1 MSASQELCFITVSSP
16 YHVISAPAYRP
27 EIDGLRSIAVLSVV
41 LYHFGVPGLG
51 GGFVGV
57 DIFFVISGYLIGG
70 ILWGEHARTGTV
82 SLIAF
87 YIRRFRRL
95 APAFFAM
102 AAAVAVVGWFVLLP
116 VEYREFAKSLIA
128 ATVYL
133 ANVQFWRQAGYFD
146 IGAEEKVLLHTWSLS
161 VEEQFYLVLPL
172 AIVLLRGSART
183 LHVTL
188 WVAFAASL
196 AANLILTPRMP
207 ESAFYLFHFRAWELL
222 AGVLLAIAHHQER
235 RLPDGMQAR
244 ASLLGIVLLAGSVV
258 LIQPGPGFPGVQALF
273 PVLGTV
279 LILAG
284 AGQVNG
290 VNQVLALRGPV
301 FIGLISYSL
310 YLWHWPVFSLST
322 TLRGAYAGP
331 WEVAGWIALSLVLA
345 ILSWRFVEQPFR
357 RGYLRQEESKAR
369 VFGGVVLASGVA
381 LAFAAVVFVKDGL
394 PQRFDAV
401 ARGHIAAAS
410 DFLQDWSRC
419 SHETAGPLEGIEVCR
434 IGPDG
439 APRLLVW
446 GDSHLRAMMDGVALA
461 ALEADAP
468 GILIWTAGCP
478 PLFGVTKEE
487 SASTAAEN
495 RACPAINA
503 RIEAALPSLESV
515 ERVLVVARWSYYAE
529 GQGHG
534 LDAHNRITLAAAP
547 GGGLEN
553 APDLMAAALE
563 RTMTALS
570 KLGPVH
576 VLRQMPEIPSYTA
589 KYAAR
594 AIAYGLDDTT
604 TFRLTE
610 PRQAA
615 EARNRRADAML
626 FDLAAQGWIKVI
638 DGWPRL
644 CNQEVCGVM
653 INDAPVYFDTNHL
666 TNRGALLLRDLLRP
680 ALEGGST

>member
-1 MSASQELCFITVSSP
+1 MTGYQAIGGRAMP
-16 YHVISAPAYRP
+16 YRP

-82 SLIAF
+82 SLIRF

-102 AAAVAVVGWFVLLP
+102 AAAVALVGWFVLLP
-116 VEYREFAKSLIA
+116 AEYREFSKSLIA

-146 IGAEEKVLLHTWSLS
+146 SGADEKVLLHTWSLS
-161 VEEQFYLVLPL
+161 VEEQFYVVLPL
-172 AIVLLRGSART
+172 LILLLRGRAGL
-183 LHVTL
+183 LHAAL
-188 WVAFAASL
+188 WAVFAGSL
-196 AANLILTPRMP
+196 AANLLLTPRMP
-207 ESAFYLFHFRAWELL
+207 EAAFYLFHFRAWELM
-222 AGVLLAIAHHQER
+222 AGVLLAIAHHQGR
-235 RLPDGMQAR
+235 RLPEGVQAA
-244 ASLLGIVLLAGSVV
+244 ASALGLLVLAGSVV
-258 LIQPGPGFPGVQALF
+258 LIRPGPGFPGVQALF

-284 AGQVNG
+284 AGQANRVNR
-290 VNQVLALRGPV
+290 VLALRGPV

-322 TLRGAYAGP
+322 TWRGAYAGP
-331 WEVAGWIALSLVLA
+331 LEVAGWIGLSLVLA
-345 ILSWRFVEQPFR
+345 VLSWRFVEQPFR
-357 RGYLRQEESKAR
+357 RGHAGQDKTAKR
-369 VFGGVVLASGVA
+369 VFGGVALASGLA
-381 LAFAAVVFVKDGL
+381 LGFAGLVFVKDGL
-394 PQRFDAV
+394 PQRFDAA
-401 ARGHIAAAS
+401 ARGHIAATG

-419 SHETAGPLEGIEVCR
+419 AYEPAGPLEGVEVCR
-434 IGPDG
+434 IGPEG
-439 APRLLVW
+439 APRVLVW
-446 GDSHLRAMMDGVALA
+446 GDSHLRAMMDGIGLA
-461 ALEADAP
+461 ALEGNVP

-495 RACPAINA
+495 RACPSINA

-534 LDAHNRITLAAAP
+534 LDAQNRISLAPAP
-547 GGGLEN
+547 GSGLEG

-563 RTMTALS
+563 RTVAALS
-570 KLGPVH
+570 TLGPVH
-576 VLRQMPEIPSYTA
+576 VLRQMPEMPAYTA
-589 KYAAR
+589 QRAAR
-594 AIAYGLDDTT
+594 ALAYGRGAAIADS
-604 TFRLTE
+604 LTQ
-610 PRQAA
+610 PRAAA
-615 EARNRRADAML
+615 EARMARADAML
-626 FDLAAQGWIKVI
+626 RTLEAQGRITLI
-638 DGWPRL
+638 DGWDRL
-644 CNQEVCGVM
+644 CDPEACGVM
-653 INDAPVYFDTNHL
+653 VQGAPVYFDTNHL
-666 TNRGALLLRDLLRP
+666 TNRGALLLRDLLMP
-680 ALEGGST
+680 ALTGGGA

>member
-1 MSASQELCFITVSSP
+1 MQSAYPGVAT
-16 YHVISAPAYRP
+16 HVYRP
-27 EIDGLRSIAVLSVV
+27 EIDGLRAVAVLSVV

-82 SLIAF
+82 SLLAF
-87 YIRRFRRL
+87 YVRRFRRL

-116 VEYREFAKSLIA
+116 VEYREFSKSLIA

-146 IGAEEKVLLHTWSLS
+146 TGAEEKVLLHTWSLS

-172 AIVLLRGSART
+172 LILLLRGRAGS
-183 LHVTL
+183 LHLTL
-188 WVAFAASL
+188 WALFAASL
-196 AANLILTPRMP
+196 AASLVLTARMP
-207 ESAFYLFHFRAWELL
+207 EAAFYLFHFRAWELL
-222 AGVLLAIAHHQER
+222 AGVLLAIAHHQGR
-235 RLPDGMQAR
+235 RLPDAVQAV
-244 ASLLGIVLLAGSVV
+244 ASALGLSLLAGSVA
-258 LIQPGPGFPGVQALF
+258 LIQPGPGFPGVQAVF

-284 AGQVNG
+284 AGQVNA
-290 VNQVLALRGPV
+290 VNRVLSLRGPV
-301 FIGLISYSL
+301 FIGLISYSF

-322 TLRGAYAGP
+322 TWRGAYAGP
-331 WEVAGWIALSLVLA
+331 GEVAGWIGLSLVLA

-357 RGYLRQEESKAR
+357 RGYVQQDQTRAR
-369 VFGGVVLASGVA
+369 VFGGVALASGAA
-381 LAFAAVVFVKDGL
+381 LGFAGLVFVKDGL
-394 PQRFDAV
+394 PQRFDPV
-401 ARGHIAAAS
+401 AQGHIAASA

-419 SHETAGPLEGIEVCR
+419 AHETTGPLEGVEVCR
-434 IGPDG
+434 IGPEG

-446 GDSHLRAMMDGVALA
+446 GDSHLRAMMDGIGLA
-461 ALEADAP
+461 AREAEVP
-468 GILIWTAGCP
+468 GLLIWTAGCP

-503 RIEAALPSLESV
+503 RIEAALPSLQTV

-547 GGGLEN
+547 GSGLEDG
-553 APDLMAAALE
+553 PGLMAAALE
-563 RTMTALS
+563 RTVATLS
-570 KLGPVH
+570 ALGPVH
-576 VLRQMPEIPSYTA
+576 VMRQMPEMPRYMA
-589 KYAAR
+589 RHAAR
-594 AIAYGLDDTT
+594 AMAYGRGDTIT
-604 TFRLTE
+604 DSLTE
-610 PRQAA
+610 PRSAA
-615 EARNRRADAML
+615 EARNMRADAML
-626 FDLAAQGWIKVI
+626 RDLAARGRIKLI
-638 DGWPRL
+638 DGWDRL
-644 CNQEVCGVM
+644 CDREVCGVM
-653 INDAPVYFDTNHL
+653 LDAAPVYFDTNHL

-680 ALEGGST
+680 AVAGGGP